1 MDYFIRELDV
11 DEFIV
16 HVRLISD
23 SIERE
28 NKTMKGRKIMAN
40 KVLEMAIAIKG
51 KLDGGL
57 SSSVSK
63 ASQELNKLSNV
74 IKDQQA
80 HIENYKLYRKRL
92 VMLAIGTQQLQLSKS

>member
-28 NKTMKGRKIMAN
+28 NKTMKGRK
-40 KVLEMAIAIKG
+40 
-51 KLDGGL
+51 
-57 SSSVSK
+57 
-63 ASQELNKLSNV
+63 
-74 IKDQQA
+74 
-80 HIENYKLYRKRL
+80 
-92 VMLAIGTQQLQLSKS
+92 